1 VVVGE
6 RRPGSLKERLDVSE
20 FQAARQRVFRD
31 RRSTLDL
38 EAEPYSLDDLRLA
51 LGVVRLGMRSEIEWL
66 PDAAFEDRGVDRHG
80 NEIWTAG
87 QVVNHIGHT
96 QIGMTSW
103 LHQSLGLLSADDDH
117 PLVNLTDADEP
128 GRLTREQSLHVLD
141 VAERELET
149 MFDAI
154 PDVLLPGMRARHP
167 AFGIT
172 GVKGGLLIMTIH
184 EHEHLEQ
191 LIDLRI

>member
-1 VVVGE
+1 MIVGE
-6 RRPGSLKERLDVSE
+6 RRPGRLKERLDFSE
-20 FQAARQRVFRD
+20 FQAVRQRVFRD
-31 RRSTLDL
+31 RQSTLDQ

-87 QVVNHIGHT
+87 QVVNHIGYT
-96 QIGMTSW
+96 QIGLTAW
-103 LHQSLGLLSADDDH
+103 LHQSLGLLPSDEPH
-117 PLVNLTDADEP
+117 PLVDLTDADEP

-141 VAERELET
+141 VAEQTLET
-149 MFDAI
+149 MFDAV
-154 PDVLLPGMRARHP
+154 PDCLSPGMRARHP
-167 AFGIT
+167 AFGST
-172 GVKGGLLIMTIH
+172 GVKGGLLMMAIH

-191 LIDLRI
+191 LIDLRM